1 VKSGRLL
8 RGIEL
13 LMVMRVGTP
22 RRQTKYGRIGEG
34 YKGDFCTLF
43 AVAVVEVFVSTG
55 RVVHAAGPTGRQT

>member
-1 VKSGRLL
+1 
-8 RGIEL
+8 
-13 LMVMRVGTP
+13 MVMRVGTP